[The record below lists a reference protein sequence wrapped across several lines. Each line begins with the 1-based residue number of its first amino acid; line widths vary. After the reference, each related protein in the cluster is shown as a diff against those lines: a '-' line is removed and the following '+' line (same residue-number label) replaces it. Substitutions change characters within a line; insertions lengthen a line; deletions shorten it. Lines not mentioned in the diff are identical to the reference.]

1 MAKEGR
7 TPEGMAWGAWIELHE
22 KPDVPMSASW
32 IPFFIDMTE
41 TTRELLP
48 KDVMGGVRW
57 WPPSTSI
64 VIEFK
69 CRLPLPSQYAPHTL
83 GVFTWERHLK
93 DGLWNNSSE
102 IWSAPSALA
111 DSNAEVDG
119 QWREKMACVA
129 VATQVVSTER
139 VNVQTQYED
148 QVHSIHVEQAKL

>member
-1 MAKEGR
+1 MVGRSFPDQAEAKF
-7 TPEGMAWGAWIELHE
+7 
-22 KPDVPMSASW
+22 SCYAS
-32 IPFFIDMTE
+32 
-41 TTRELLP
+41 R
-48 KDVMGGVRW
+48 

-69 CRLPLPSQYAPHTL
+69 CRLPLPPQYAPHTL

-129 VATQVVSTER
+129 VATQVASTEP